1 MIVFFN
7 GTFIDKAQ
15 ATVSVDD
22 RGFLFGDGVYEV
34 FRATEG
40 ELFAADR
47 HLRRLARG
55 LAVLEL
61 ARPAALTDAALLAA
75 ARRVLDD
82 NALTRGDALVYLQI
96 TRGAAGPRAHQFPPA
111 GTPPTV
117 YLAAN
122 AFTPPDDVRA
132 RGASVVT
139 TPDERW
145 GRCDIKSIQ
154 LLPNVLAKQRAVRAD
169 AFEAVFVRD
178 GRITEGASANL
189 FAVLG
194 GTLRTHPADHHIL
207 PGITREILL
216 EEAEQLGVAVVETAV
231 TPKDLANAEEVFVT
245 STSADVMPVVRVD
258 GRPVGGGQPGPV
270 AQRLHTALRALRTR
284 PAPAAALRSP

>member
-132 RGASVVT
+132 RGASAVT
-139 TPDERW
+139 T
-145 GRCDIKSIQ
+145 
-154 LLPNVLAKQRAVRAD
+154 
-169 AFEAVFVRD
+169 
-178 GRITEGASANL
+178 
-189 FAVLG
+189 
-194 GTLRTHPADHHIL
+194 
-207 PGITREILL
+207 
-216 EEAEQLGVAVVETAV
+216 
-231 TPKDLANAEEVFVT
+231 KDLPNAEEVFVT

>member
-1 MIVFFN
+1 VD
-7 GTFIDKAQ
+7 GAPGRRARAGARAPRRVVRRSVPELRRVQRRRLRQLHRQGDRPRGPAARGARQ
-15 ATVSVDD
+15 AAAV
-22 RGFLFGDGVYEV
+22 REEPRQGAAARAGQAGAGGGLGDGVYEV

-145 GRCDIKSIQ
+145 GRCDIKSI
-154 LLPNVLAKQRAVRAD
+154 
-169 AFEAVFVRD
+169 
-178 GRITEGASANL
+178 
-189 FAVLG
+189 
-194 GTLRTHPADHHIL
+194 
-207 PGITREILL
+207 
-216 EEAEQLGVAVVETAV
+216 
-231 TPKDLANAEEVFVT
+231 
-245 STSADVMPVVRVD
+245 
-258 GRPVGGGQPGPV
+258 
-270 AQRLHTALRALRTR
+270 
-284 PAPAAALRSP
+284 

>member
-1 MIVFFN
+1 MIIFFN
-7 GTFIDKAQ
+7 GAFIEKAQ

-34 FRATEG
+34 FRATDG
-40 ELFAADR
+40 ALFAADR
-47 HLRRLARG
+47 HLRRLANG
-55 LAVLEL
+55 LAEVEIST
-61 ARPAALTDAALLAA
+61 PAALDDAALLAA
-75 ARRVLDD
+75 ARRVLHD
-82 NALTRGDALVYLQI
+82 NGLSRGDALVYLQI
-96 TRGAAGPRAHQFPPA
+96 TRGAPGPRTHQFPPA
-111 GTPPTV
+111 NTPPTV
-117 YLAAN
+117 YATAN

-145 GRCDIKSIQ
+145 GRCNVKSIQ
-154 LLPNVLAKQRAVRAD
+154 LLPNVLAKERAVRAG

-178 GRITEGASANL
+178 GRVTEGASTNL

-216 EEAEQLGVAVVETAV
+216 EEAEQLGVAVVESAV

-258 GRPVGGGQPGPV
+258 GRPIGGGEPGPV
-270 AQRLHTALRALRTR
+270 AQRLHAALRASATPVRAV
-284 PAPAAALRSP
+284 P

>member
-7 GTFIDKAQ
+7 GEFVDKSQ

-34 FRATEG
+34 FRATDG
-40 ELFAADR
+40 ALFAADR
-47 HLRRLARG
+47 HLRRLANG
-55 LAVLEL
+55 LADLEFT
-61 ARPAALTDAALLAA
+61 RPAALDDAALLAA
-75 ARRVLDD
+75 ARRVLRD
-82 NALTRGDALVYLQI
+82 NGLTRGDALVYLQI
-96 TRGAAGPRAHQFPPA
+96 TRGAPGPRTHQFPPA
-111 GTPPTV
+111 NTPPTV
-117 YLAAN
+117 YVTAS
-122 AFTPPDDVRA
+122 AFTPPDDVRT

-139 TPDERW
+139 TPDDRW
-145 GRCDIKSIQ
+145 AHCNVKSIQ
-154 LLPNVLAKQRAVRAD
+154 LLPNVLAKERAVRAG
-169 AFEAVFVRD
+169 AFEAVFVRN
-178 GRITEGASANL
+178 GRITEGASTNL

-258 GRPVGGGQPGPV
+258 GRPVGGGEPGPV
-270 AQRLHTALRALRTR
+270 AQRLYVALRASATPVRAV
-284 PAPAAALRSP
+284 P

>member
-7 GTFIDKAQ
+7 GEFVDKSQ

-34 FRATEG
+34 FRATDG
-40 ELFAADR
+40 ALFAADR
-47 HLRRLARG
+47 HLRRLANG
-55 LAVLEL
+55 LVELEI
-61 ARPAALTDAALLAA
+61 ARAATLDDAALLAA
-75 ARRVLDD
+75 ARRVLQD
-82 NALTRGDALVYLQI
+82 NGLTRGDALVYLQI
-96 TRGAAGPRAHQFPPA
+96 TRGAPGPRTHQFPPA
-111 GTPPTV
+111 STPPTV
-117 YLAAN
+117 YVTAS
-122 AFTPPDDVRA
+122 AFTPPDDVRT

-145 GRCDIKSIQ
+145 GRCNVKSIQ
-154 LLPNVLAKQRAVRAD
+154 LLPNVIAKDRAVRAG
-169 AFEAVFVRD
+169 AFEAVFVRN
-178 GRITEGASANL
+178 GRITEGASTNL

-258 GRPVGGGQPGPV
+258 GRPIGGGEPGPV
-270 AQRLHTALRALRTR
+270 AQRLHTALRASAT
-284 PAPAAALRSP
+284 PARAVP

>member
-96 TRGAAGPRAHQFPPA
+96 TRGAAGPRAHHFPPA

-132 RGASVVT
+132 R
-139 TPDERW
+139 
-145 GRCDIKSIQ
+145 RCDIKPIQ